1 MKNLK
6 TATSIL
12 TLVLLVSF
20 NAFAQQTN
28 REVTRMLEDKQKR
41 EALFSAILN
50 NEEMKQ
56 ELMKRMMADQNQSG
70 MMQNMMNKAKSD
82 SSMCNMMGHM
92 MMQDGHMMDMMM
104 SNMVDGAE
112 KDPAMCK
119 KMCAMMKDSDKMMN
133 MMENMKNN
141 EGRQGSGNT
150 EEKNHMQHHM
160 NDQHKGKKKN

>member
-6 TATSIL
+6 TATAIL

-20 NAFAQQTN
+20 NAFAQQIN

-56 ELMKRMMADQNQSG
+56 ELMKRVMADKNQSG
-70 MMQNMMNKAKSD
+70 MMMQNMMNQAKSD
-82 SSMCNMMGHM
+82 SSMCNMMV
-92 MMQDGHMMDMMM
+92 QDGHMMDMMM
-104 SNMVDGAE
+104 SNMMDGAE

-119 KMCAMMKDSDKMMN
+119 KMCAMMMDSDKMMN

-160 NDQHKGKKKN
+160 DDQHKGKKKN